1 MSAESIDAVMKRFVE
16 FINTADE
23 QLARQVIAPD
33 AEFDAPTHGEPLR
46 GPDGY
51 LALLAMLR
59 TGFPDIHW
67 ALEETITEG
76 DRVAARFTMQGTH
89 RGDFF
94 GTPPTGKTI
103 SVRAL
108 NFYQIAD
115 GQIVRE
121 QGQPDLLGILQQ
133 IGAAPTF

>member
-1 MSAESIDAVMKRFVE
+1 MSTESIDAVMKRFVE

-67 ALEETITEG
+67 TLEETITEG
-76 DRVAARFTMQGTH
+76 DKVAARFRMEGTH

-94 GTPPTGKTI
+94 GIPLTGKSI

-108 NFYQIAD
+108 NFYQLAD

-121 QGQPDLLGILQQ
+121 LGQPDLLGILQQ

>member
-1 MSAESIDAVMKRFVE
+1 MSTESIDASMKRFVE

-23 QLARQVIAPD
+23 QLARRVIAPD

-51 LALLAMLR
+51 LELLAMLR
-59 TGFPDIHW
+59 NGFPDIHW
-67 ALEETITEG
+67 TLEETITEG
-76 DRVAARFTMQGTH
+76 DKVAARFRMEGTH

-94 GTPPTGKTI
+94 GIPPTGKTI

-108 NFYQIAD
+108 NFYQFAD
-115 GQIVRE
+115 GQVVRE
-121 QGQPDLLGILQQ
+121 LGQPDLLGILQQ
-133 IGAAPTF
+133 IGAAPTL

>member
-1 MSAESIDAVMKRFVE
+1 MSMESTDAVMKRFVE

-23 QLARQVIAPD
+23 DLAHAVIAPD

-46 GPDGY
+46 GPAGY
-51 LALLAMLR
+51 LELLAMLR
-59 TGFPDIHW
+59 TGFPDVHW
-67 ALEETITEG
+67 TLEETITEG
-76 DRVAARFTMQGTH
+76 DKVAARFRMEGTH

-108 NFYQIAD
+108 NFYQLTD
-115 GQIVRE
+115 GQVVRE

-133 IGAAPTF
+133 IGAAPTL

>member
-1 MSAESIDAVMKRFVE
+1 MSTKSIDAAMKRFVE

-59 TGFPDIHW
+59 NGFPDIHW
-67 ALEETITEG
+67 TLEETITEG
-76 DRVAARFTMQGTH
+76 DKVAARFRMEGTH
-89 RGDFF
+89 QGDFF
-94 GTPPTGKTI
+94 GIPPTAKTI

-108 NFYQIAD
+108 NFYQFTD

-121 QGQPDLLGILQQ
+121 LGQPDLLGILQQ
-133 IGAAPTF
+133 IGAAPTL

>member
-1 MSAESIDAVMKRFVE
+1 MSTESIDALMKRFVE

-23 QLARQVIAPD
+23 QLAQQVIAPD

-46 GPDGY
+46 GPAGY
-51 LALLAMLR
+51 LALLALLR
-59 TGFPDIHW
+59 SGFPDIRW
-67 ALEETITEG
+67 TLEETITEG
-76 DRVAARFTMQGTH
+76 DKVAARFTMQGTH

-94 GTPPTGKTI
+94 GTPPTGNKI

-108 NFYQIAD
+108 NFYQFAD

-133 IGAAPTF
+133 IGAVPAL

>member
-1 MSAESIDAVMKRFVE
+1 MSTESIDAVMKRFVE

-23 QLARQVIAPD
+23 QLAGQVIAPD

-46 GPDGY
+46 GPGGY
-51 LALLAMLR
+51 LELLAMLR
-59 TGFPDIHW
+59 TGFPDIYW
-67 ALEETITEG
+67 TLEETITEG
-76 DRVAARFTMQGTH
+76 DKVAARFRMEGTH

-108 NFYQIAD
+108 NFYSLAD

-121 QGQPDLLGILQQ
+121 QRQPDLLGILQQ